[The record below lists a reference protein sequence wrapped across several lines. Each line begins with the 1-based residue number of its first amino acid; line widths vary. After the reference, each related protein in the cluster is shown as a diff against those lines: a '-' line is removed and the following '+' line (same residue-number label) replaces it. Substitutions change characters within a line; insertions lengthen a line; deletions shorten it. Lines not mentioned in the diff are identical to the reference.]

1 MLGTG
6 KAEAGDHE
14 FKVSLSYLSETLTW
28 SSVSWKERERAREL
42 CGVAIVYFPW
52 DRGTRGQLS
61 LCLQSWHLPWASVAC
76 AIFVPIWFLHHI
88 LVWNVIV
95 ILYGYCFSLQLRLF
109 QRLLSASV
117 QTLFTISRQLES
129 SARICKCCLH
139 TQRQHRQRWRA
150 LSPPLQ
156 SPLFSYPQ
164 VSCSL
169 GTSLTDPLCL
179 CSPPVFVCVLVLT
192 SSERPV
198 AKDKET
204 QSSLCESQLI
214 RHEERWQ
221 AAAVPW
227 LPQIHTWCEFLTPP
241 RRARNQE
248 GHDNY

>member
-1 MLGTG
+1 MLGPG
-6 KAEAGDHE
+6 KAEARDHE

-139 TQRQHRQRWRA
+139 TQRQHGQRWGA

-156 SPLFSYPQ
+156 PPLFSCPQ

-179 CSPPVFVCVLVLT
+179 CSPPVCVCPCSYFLWKACCQGQGNPKLLMWVSVN
-192 SSERPV
+192 
-198 AKDKET
+198 
-204 QSSLCESQLI
+204 Q
-214 RHEERWQ
+214 
-221 AAAVPW
+221 
-227 LPQIHTWCEFLTPP
+227 TWGTLAGGSCALTPSNP
-241 RRARNQE
+241 YLMWVFDTTKESKKSGRTR
-248 GHDNY
+248 

>member
-1 MLGTG
+1 MLGPG

-28 SSVSWKERERAREL
+28 SSVSWKERERAGEL

-76 AIFVPIWFLHHI
+76 ATFVPIWFLHHI

-139 TQRQHRQRWRA
+139 TQRQPDRGGEPSHRPSSPHCSPVHRSPVPWVLHWQI
-150 LSPPLQ
+150 LSASVLLQ
-156 SPLFSYPQ
+156 SLCVSLFLLPLKDLLPRTRKPKVPY
-164 VSCSL
+164 VSLS
-169 GTSLTDPLCL
+169 
-179 CSPPVFVCVLVLT
+179 
-192 SSERPV
+192 
-198 AKDKET
+198 
-204 QSSLCESQLI
+204 
-214 RHEERWQ
+214 
-221 AAAVPW
+221 
-227 LPQIHTWCEFLTPP
+227 
-241 RRARNQE
+241 
-248 GHDNY
+248 